1 MAPSFREE
9 NGHCFFS
16 WYTATIRGN
25 GDLYPC
31 CLLMLP
37 DYKPLGNALN
47 GRFVDHWEGPAFTQ
61 MRREQRE
68 ILVAG
73 SEARFDPERH
83 KVIRRQCV
91 DYGLCWLKNIYF
103 RADEAFY
110 QELGTAL
117 DRERR
122 LARLRALPG
131 RVARGLR
138 RRLRGLLRGRAA

>member
-1 MAPSFREE
+1 
-9 NGHCFFS
+9 
-16 WYTATIRGN
+16 
-25 GDLYPC
+25 
-31 CLLMLP
+31 MLP

-47 GRFVDHWEGPAFTQ
+47 GKFVEHWEGPAFTQ

-68 ILVAG
+68 VLIAG
-73 SEARFDPERH
+73 SEARFDPGRH
-83 KVIRRQCV
+83 KIIRKQCV

-110 QELGTAL
+110 RELGVAL

-138 RRLRGLLRGRAA
+138 RRLRVLLGRAA